1 MFSRSRH
8 DGKAASSWLRI
19 VARNLPMLIVGAALL
34 SSGGRRIVAGLYR
47 RHIRPLVA
55 DTGFAPDRASDDALP
70 GTSDPSTAQVALT
83 QTNED
88 AASDPGPPFTN
99 GSDVLLSEPDSPAR
113 SAAIPVD
120 RQSIREEQPPEQ
132 PHEQPHEQPREQ
144 PLNGGIEAGKAD
156 SVLADGST
164 SCPAEFPIKGNGRSG
179 IYHLPSAFAYERTV
193 PSICFRTPEAA
204 ERAGFRAARSR
215 NP

>member
-1 MFSRSRH
+1 MFSKSRR
-8 DGKAASSWLRI
+8 DGTTDLSWLRS
-19 VARNLPMLIVGAALL
+19 VARVLLMLIVGAALL
-34 SSGGRRIVAGLYR
+34 SGGGRRVVAGFYR
-47 RHIRPLVA
+47 RHIRALVA
-55 DTGFAPDRASDDALP
+55 GTGIGSHRIPGDRSR
-70 GTSDPSTAQVALT
+70 TSDQSTPQITLT
-83 QTNED
+83 TTNED
-88 AASDPGPPFTN
+88 AASDPGPPLT
-99 GSDVLLSEPDSPAR
+99 GGADDPSSEPDSPAR

-120 RQSIREEQPPEQ
+120 LYTIPE
-132 PHEQPHEQPREQ
+132 EQPHEQPREQ

-179 IYHLPSAFAYERTV
+179 IYHLPGAFAYERTV